1 MRHPQAHPRP
11 SRVLWSAVLLM
22 VHGLCAAADPSGSA
36 PVPLPGP
43 EAIVEDAEAG
53 DVFALERARTS
64 VTDPALAAIA
74 RARIAAARLRAAEA
88 TSIARAVASD
98 AATSPDQQSRAW
110 AVLADASFTA
120 GDYADAATAV
130 EGWSAAL
137 QQRKA
142 PRKDIDD
149 AQRMGALAF
158 ALSSAP
164 PQRMESLAPRT
175 APVRTDKVGLSRAD
189 ANVNGHSQEAVL
201 DTGAGLSVVSQS
213 TATRLGLRML
223 EREATIGSAAR
234 DAVPTR
240 IGVAEKFEFAG
251 LALRNVAF
259 LVLDDKQLELPVP
272 GGYRIDA
279 IIGFPVLREFKRI
292 RFDRSGSMTPEPDA
306 TPQSPT
312 ENLRIVGN
320 SLYVDARFRGI
331 PVAMH
336 LDSGGSRSSLSSR
349 FSHRHPHLVEGLA
362 TTDERLAGAGG
373 ATTRRSAV
381 MREATLEVAGR
392 TATLPELSIV
402 VEDGGDVEAEN
413 FGLLGGDVLNQFD
426 WWALDFEAMT
436 FELGPALR

>member
-1 MRHPQAHPRP
+1 MRYLEVHPLR
-11 SRVLWSAVLLM
+11 SRALWAAALLM
-22 VHGLCAAADPSGSA
+22 AHGLCAAADATLPA
-36 PVPLPGP
+36 PMPPTAA
-43 EAIVEDAEAG
+43 EAAIEDAEAG
-53 DVFALERARTS
+53 DVFALERTRSSITH
-64 VTDPALAAIA
+64 PALSAVA

-88 TSIARAVASD
+88 TTVARAVASD
-98 AATSPDQQSRAW
+98 DAASPEQQSSAW

-130 EGWSAAL
+130 EGWQAAL
-137 QQRKA
+137 QRHDA

-149 AQRMGALAF
+149 AGRMGALAF

-164 PQRMESLAPRT
+164 RQQVEALVPRT
-175 APVRTDKVGLSRAD
+175 VPVRTDKVGLSRAD
-189 ANVNGHSQEAVL
+189 ATVNGHSQEAVL
-201 DTGAGLSVVSQS
+201 DTGAGLSVVSRS
-213 TATRLGLRML
+213 TAARLGLRML

-240 IGVAEKFEFAG
+240 IGVAERFEFAG
-251 LALRNVAF
+251 LELRDVAF
-259 LVLDDKQLELPVP
+259 LVLEDSQLELPVP

-292 RFDRSGSMTPEPDA
+292 RFDRSGSMTPEPGA
-306 TPQSPT
+306 KPSLAA

-336 LDSGGSRSSLSSR
+336 LDSGGPRSSLSSR
-349 FSHRHPHLVEGLA
+349 FSQRHAHVVEGLE

-381 MREATLEVAGR
+381 MRDTALQVAGKR
-392 TATLPELSIV
+392 AALPELSIV
-402 VEDGGDVEAEN
+402 VEDGDVEAEN
-413 FGLLGGDVLNQFD
+413 FGLLGGDVLNQFA
-426 WWALDFEAMT
+426 WWVLDFEAMT
-436 FELGPALR
+436 FELGPAVH

>member
-1 MRHPQAHPRP
+1 MRYPQAHTRP
-11 SRVLWSAVLLM
+11 ARALWAAVLLM
-22 VHGLCAAADPSGSA
+22 VHGLCAAAGPVGSSPAAVAA
-36 PVPLPGP
+36 PGAV
-43 EAIVEDAEAG
+43 IEDAEAG

-64 VTDPALAAIA
+64 ITDPALAAIA
-74 RARIAAARLRAAEA
+74 RARIAAARLRAEEA
-88 TSIARAVASD
+88 TSVARAVAKD
-98 AATSPDQQSRAW
+98 AAASPDQQSRAW
-110 AVLADASFTA
+110 AVLADATFTA
-120 GDYADAATAV
+120 GDYANAAEAV
-130 EGWSAAL
+130 EGWRTAL

-142 PRKDIDD
+142 PQKDIDD

-164 PQRMESLAPRT
+164 RQRVELLAPRT
-175 APVRTDKVGLSRAD
+175 VAVRTDKVGLSRAD
-189 ANVNGHSQEAVL
+189 ATVNGHSQEAVL

-251 LALRNVAF
+251 LELRNVAF
-259 LVLDDKQLELPVP
+259 LVLDDQQLELPVP

-292 RFDRSGSMTPEPDA
+292 RFDRSGSMTPEPGA
-306 TPQSPT
+306 TARSTT

-336 LDSGGSRSSLSSR
+336 LDSGGPRSSLSSR
-349 FSHRHPHLVEGLA
+349 FSERHPYVVEGLA

-381 MREATLEVAGR
+381 MRDATLEVAGK

-402 VEDGGDVEAEN
+402 VEDGGEVEAEN
-413 FGLLGGDVLNQFD
+413 FGLLGGDVLNQFA

-436 FELGPALR
+436 FELGPALH